1 MIIES
6 EIDIAA
12 PPTKVW
18 RTLSEFGGYPR
29 WHPHWE
35 IDGVPI
41 RGASVYIRIGSN
53 PEKRL
58 RVRARVIGMAP
69 GEEIA
74 FQSGPF
80 FARSYEYFH
89 LERSAR
95 GTLLRHT
102 NKITGLAALQFKFKA
117 EREKLI
123 RIYSFRLDALSKY
136 VTTSTP
142 LRAVTRARPRTRI

>member
-18 RTLSEFGGYPR
+18 RTLTEFGAYPR

-35 IDGVPI
+35 IEGVPVQ
-41 RGASVYIRIGSN
+41 GARVYIRIGSN

-58 RVRARVIGMAP
+58 RFRAKVIGMAP
-69 GEEIA
+69 AEEVA

-80 FARSYEYFH
+80 FARSYEYFR
-89 LERSAR
+89 LEPSAR

-102 NKITGLAALQFKFKA
+102 NEITGLAALQFKFKA
-117 EREKLI
+117 EHEKLV
-123 RIYSFRLDALSKY
+123 RIYNFRLEALAKY
-136 VTTSTP
+136 ITTSTP
-142 LRAVTRARPRTRI
+142 LRAVTRSRPRTRI

>member
-1 MIIES
+1 MILET

-18 RTLSEFGGYPR
+18 RTLSEFGAYPR

-35 IDGVPI
+35 IEGVPVQ
-41 RGASVYIRIGSN
+41 GARLYIRIGSN
-53 PEKRL
+53 PEKRM

-69 GEEIA
+69 GEEVA
-74 FQSGPF
+74 FRSGPF
-80 FARSYEYFH
+80 FARSYEYFR
-89 LERSAR
+89 LEPSKR

-102 NKITGLAALQFKFKA
+102 NEITGLAALQFKFK
-117 EREKLI
+117 EEYEKLV
-123 RIYSFRLDALSKY
+123 RIYDFRLEALAKY

-142 LRAVTRARPRTRI
+142 LKAVARSRPRTRI